1 MLDYRS
7 TAQQNTQ
14 HNATPHHSK
23 AKHATP
29 NRSKAHQGTPNR
41 EEEQKRRNKQW
52 KLRRMLYY
60 RITAKQRT
68 EQAYPPC
75 RGIVADDSRSSS
87 YYHGGIN
94 AYLIAVKSKWF
105 GSKFGFCESET
116 GFPCCDP
123 RTTVQFGS
131 RSDQG
136 AYNVVLVVQYPSKRR
151 IKRFSL

>member
-7 TAQQNTQ
+7 TAQQSKAHNTTQ
-14 HNATPHHSK
+14 RHTIAKQSTPHQTASK
-23 AKHATP
+23 HT
-29 NRSKAHQGTPNR
+29 KAHQGTPHR

-105 GSKFGFCESET
+105 GSKFGFCESERVFHVAILAQLYSS
-116 GFPCCDP
+116 GPGVIKE
-123 RTTVQFGS
+123 RTM
-131 RSDQG
+131 
-136 AYNVVLVVQYPSKRR
+136 
-151 IKRFSL
+151 